1 MTVRPRLAALAL
13 CAWSANALAQTDPCL
28 GISPVDTTSL
38 RSVAIATGFVNRPL
52 LLVTPPADNTR
63 QLIVEQDGYIRLH
76 KRGTATATWTTFLDL
91 RTKVSTRGNEM
102 GLLGL
107 AFAPDYATSGYFFV
121 NYTEVDAGNN
131 AWTVVARY
139 RVSANP
145 DVADAASELRIL
157 RFSQPSDNHNGGYL
171 TFGNDGFLY
180 VFTGDGGGGGDST
193 GGTCGNGQNRNVL
206 LGKALRLDVLGV
218 DPASRAPDCGASGAN
233 YRIPSTNPLVGQSSV
248 CEEIWAFGLRNPWR
262 GSIDPATGDWY
273 IADVG
278 QNCWEE
284 VNWVSAA
291 TASGRNY
298 GWRQMEATKCYN
310 PSSTSCTPPV
320 DTTPCTPKCNDA
332 SMTRPVLEYGHTGG
346 ACSITGGF
354 VYRGCRMPSL
364 RGTYFYGDYCAGF
377 VRSFRISGGVV
388 TDQQDRTAQLDP
400 QGLLPGSLSS
410 FGQDAQKEIYIVDQG
425 GSVRVIVPPF
435 TAMEVSGKGAAD
447 MFLLQRTEWT
457 WENLLSSAQVPVAE
471 YRVYRN
477 GQATGQY
484 TCIFKSTTPRWTG
497 GDTVKPSAGAALF
510 YLVIGRNAAG
520 DLTAT
525 GGPQRQ
531 LSPATCP

>member
-1 MTVRPRLAALAL
+1 MTVRPCLAALAL
-13 CAWSANALAQTDPCL
+13 CAWSLDALAQSDPCA
-28 GISPVDTTSL
+28 GISPVDTASL
-38 RSVAIATGFVNRPL
+38 RSVAVATGFVNRPL
-52 LLVTPPADNTR
+52 LLITPPADNTR
-63 QLIVEQDGYIRLH
+63 QFIVEQDGYIRLH
-76 KRGTATATWTTFLDL
+76 KRGTATGTWSTFLDL
-91 RTKVSTRGNEM
+91 RSKVSTRGNEM

-107 AFAPDYATSGYFFV
+107 AFAPDYATSGHFYV
-121 NYTEVDAGNN
+121 NYTEVDTSSN

-139 RVSANP
+139 SVSANP
-145 DVADAASELRIL
+145 DLANAASEQRVL
-157 RFSQPSDNHNGGYL
+157 RFSQPADNHNGGYL

-206 LGKALRLDVLGV
+206 LGKVLRLDVRSV
-218 DPASRAPDCGASGAN
+218 DPASRAPDCGATGAN

-248 CEEIWAFGLRNPWR
+248 CEEIWAWGLRNPWR
-262 GSIDPATGDWY
+262 GSIDPANGDWY

-284 VNWVSAA
+284 VNWVPAASAG
-291 TASGRNY
+291 GRNY

-310 PSSTSCTPPV
+310 PSNPSCTPPV
-320 DTTPCTPKCNDA
+320 DNTACSPKCNDA
-332 SMTRPVLEYGHTGG
+332 SLTRPVVEYGHGGG
-346 ACSITGGF
+346 ACSVTGGF
-354 VYRGCRMPSL
+354 VYRGCRMPGL

-377 VRSFRISGGVV
+377 IRSFRISGGLV
-388 TDQQDRTAQLDP
+388 TDQQDRTTQLDP
-400 QGLLPGSLSS
+400 QGLLAGSLSS
-410 FGQDAQKEIYIVDQG
+410 FGRDAQGELYLVDQG

-435 TAMEVSGKGAAD
+435 TAMEISGPGAAEA
-447 MFLLQRTEWT
+447 FLLKPTEWT
-457 WENLLSSAQVPVAE
+457 WENLFTGAQVPVAE

-484 TCIFKSTTPRWTG
+484 TCIFKGTTPRWTG
-497 GDTVKPSAGAALF
+497 GDPTRPAAGAALF

-520 DLTAT
+520 ELTST
-525 GGPQRQ
+525 GGAQRQ